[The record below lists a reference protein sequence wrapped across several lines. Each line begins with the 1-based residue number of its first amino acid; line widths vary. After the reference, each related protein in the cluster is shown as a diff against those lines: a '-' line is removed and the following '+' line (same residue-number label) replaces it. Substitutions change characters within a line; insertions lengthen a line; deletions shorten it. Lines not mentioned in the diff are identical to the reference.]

1 MDQASIKALK
11 QTIAGLTL
19 TETTTEYTLDEETGK
34 LKIVK
39 QKIQEKMLPPNVD
52 LMKMLYQQVV
62 EPKNNFEELS
72 DEELEKEKQRLLKEL
87 KEGANVGGKNKC
99 KNKV

>member
-52 LMKMLYQQVV
+52 LMKMLYQQIV